1 MGSVIFEW
9 NNNLPL
15 PINKT
20 IQKRILLVTRPHNP
34 RQAFF
39 IKAKN
44 RAVTFST
51 SQFWYFAGISQ
62 YNRHIH

>member
-15 PINKT
+15 PIDKT
-20 IQKRILLVTRPHNP
+20 IQKRILLVTRLHNH

-39 IKAKN
+39 IKALN
-44 RAVTFST
+44 HAITFST
-51 SQFWYFAGISQ
+51 G
-62 YNRHIH
+62 